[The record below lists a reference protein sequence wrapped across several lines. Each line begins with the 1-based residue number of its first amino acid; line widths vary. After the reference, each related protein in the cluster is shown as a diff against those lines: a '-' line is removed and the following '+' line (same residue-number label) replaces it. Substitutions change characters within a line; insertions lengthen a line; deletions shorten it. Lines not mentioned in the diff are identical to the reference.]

1 MAVENI
7 GSLVPT
13 KIPALADDAD
23 IQDALRAYHY
33 GSYDFDTAET
43 DATELLNP
51 SIAYTINNLQD
62 QIDTKAALEVA
73 ARDISRATTTAPTAS
88 AFTAFSNTIP
98 NGYIWVDTDS
108 SAGVGYYSATSI
120 YTSTSPTT
128 NLVNGLLWVDKG
140 TSPLKMYVYN
150 ADTSAWD
157 EIGA

>member
-1 MAVENI
+1 MAVEDI
-7 GSLVPT
+7 GNLVPT
-13 KIPALADDAD
+13 KIPALIDDAN
-23 IQDALRAYHY
+23 IQDALKAYHY

-43 DATELLNP
+43 NTANLLNP
-51 SIAYTINNLQD
+51 SIAYTINNLQG
-62 QIDTKAALEVA
+62 QITTKAALEVA
-73 ARDISRATTTAPTAS
+73 ARDISRASTTAPTAA

-98 NGYIWVDTDS
+98 NGYVWVDTDS
-108 SAGVGYYSATSI
+108 SAGVGYYGATSL
-120 YTSTSPTT
+120 YVPTAPTT

>member
-1 MAVENI
+1 MAVEDI
-7 GSLVPT
+7 GNLVPT
-13 KIPALADDAD
+13 KIPAYIDDAD
-23 IQDALRAYHY
+23 IQAALKAYHY

-43 DATELLNP
+43 DPNELLNP
-51 SIAYTINNLQD
+51 SIAYTINSLQS
-62 QIDTKAALEVA
+62 QITTKAALEVA
-73 ARDISRATTTAPTAS
+73 ARDISRATTTAPTAA

-120 YTSTSPTT
+120 YTSSAPTT

-150 ADTSAWD
+150 GDTSAWD